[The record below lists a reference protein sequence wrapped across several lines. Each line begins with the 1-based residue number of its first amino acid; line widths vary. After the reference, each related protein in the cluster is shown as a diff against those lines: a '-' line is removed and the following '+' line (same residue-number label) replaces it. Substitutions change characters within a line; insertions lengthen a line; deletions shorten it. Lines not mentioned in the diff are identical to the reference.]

1 MAGLILFLF
10 LGLVLLFLGAEGLV
24 KGASSLSLRLGI
36 NPLTIGLT
44 VVAFGTSMPELFTSI
59 KAVLN
64 QFGAI
69 SVGNVIGSNIFN
81 IAVIVGIAALIYPM
95 NIQTKLIRRDV
106 PIMIIAGLLFVP
118 IFLDLTISRVEGLF
132 LTAGILGYTIY
143 NFHVSKKDQ
152 LEADE
157 LITCESIPNPN
168 KNILIDFALIIV
180 GLGLLTFGSSLLINN
195 SIQLARILGINE
207 AVIGLTI
214 IAAGTS
220 LPELAT
226 SVVAAYKKEPEIAI
240 GNIVGSNI
248 FNIFCVLGISS
259 LVAPIHGNG
268 ISWVDVF
275 LMLGLSIVLLPLMM
289 TDRKISRKEGLFL
302 LLVYGCYLSYL
313 LIKSFATNQ

>member
-1 MAGLILFLF
+1 MGILIFLF
-10 LGLVLLFLGAEGLV
+10 FGLLLLFMGAEGLV
-24 KGASSLSLRLGI
+24 KGASSLSLRMGI
-36 NPLTIGLT
+36 NPLIIGLT

-95 NIQTKLIRRDV
+95 NIQAKLIRRDV
-106 PIMIIAGLLFVP
+106 PIMIAAGLLFIP
-118 IFLDLTISRVEGLF
+118 IFFDFTISRIEGLI
-132 LTAGILGYTIY
+132 LTMGILGYTIY
-143 NFHVSKKDQ
+143 NFRVSQIKGF
-152 LEADE
+152 EADE
-157 LITCESIPNPN
+157 LITGESIPNPN
-168 KNILIDFALIIV
+168 KNIFIDIALIIV
-180 GLGLLTFGSSLLINN
+180 GLGLLTFGSSVLIDN
-195 SIQLARILGINE
+195 SIKLARILGIKE

-226 SVVAAYKKEPEIAI
+226 SVVAAIKKEPEIAI

-289 TDRKISRKEGLFL
+289 TGRKINRKEGLFL
-302 LLVYGCYLSYL
+302 IIAYLCYLSF
-313 LIKSFATNQ
+313 LIMKTLTTS